1 MTILLVSILIRHVNV
16 LTCFKILI
24 FACRS
29 KKKKKRKKDVLPR
42 QNKNLASQFSEYTA
56 GILLVYVNAIGN
68 DSRNDCT
75 EAN

>member
-1 MTILLVSILIRHVNV
+1 MFWHVLKYWYLHAEV
-16 LTCFKILI
+16 
-24 FACRS
+24 
-29 KKKKKRKKDVLPR
+29 KKKKRKKDVLPR

>member
-1 MTILLVSILIRHVNV
+1 MFWHVLKYWYLHAEV
-16 LTCFKILI
+16 
-24 FACRS
+24 